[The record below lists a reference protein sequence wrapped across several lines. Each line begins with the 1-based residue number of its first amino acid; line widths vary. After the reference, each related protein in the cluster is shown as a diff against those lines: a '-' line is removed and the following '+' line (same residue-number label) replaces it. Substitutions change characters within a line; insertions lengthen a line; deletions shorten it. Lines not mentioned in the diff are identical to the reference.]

1 LKREFYREY
10 NQVEDV
16 HWWFVGRRRI
26 LLSILDR
33 YLGTSN
39 AHRRILDVGCGT
51 GTMLTHLARFGNAQ
65 GVDMDLEAVGY
76 CHDRGLRQVTQ
87 SGADS
92 LPFEKDTFDLVTAL
106 DVVEHIDDDL
116 GALREMRR
124 VLKPGGLLLL
134 TVPAFRF
141 LWGRQDDINLH
152 KRRYVARDLRNRL
165 HAAGFDVERL
175 TYMNAILFPAIAAI
189 RLVRHVLPEPPKLE
203 SDFAFPAPQPL
214 NVVLSAIFGTER
226 HVLTRFNI
234 PFGVSI
240 MALARGSDDKS
251 HRERD
256 IADHANDRHSDH
268 EPA

>member
-1 LKREFYREY
+1 MKREFYREY

-26 LLSILDR
+26 LLTILNR

-39 AHRRILDVGCGT
+39 GHRRILDVGCGT

-76 CHDRGLRQVTQ
+76 CHDRGLQQVSQ

-134 TVPAFRF
+134 TVPAYRF

-152 KRRYVARDLRNRL
+152 RRRYVARDLGKRL
-165 HAAGFDVERL
+165 QSAGFEVVRL
-175 TYMNAILFPAIAAI
+175 SYMNSILFPAIAAI

-214 NVVLSAIFGTER
+214 NVVLSAIFGSER
-226 HVLTRFNI
+226 YALIRFNI

-240 MALARGSDDKS
+240 MALARRGDDKS

-256 IADHANDRHSDH
+256 VAHDADDRHSHH

>member
-1 LKREFYREY
+1 MKREFYREY

-26 LLSILDR
+26 LVSILNR
-33 YLGTSN
+33 YLATSN

-65 GVDMDLEAVGY
+65 GVDMDSEAVGY
-76 CHDRGLRQVTQ
+76 CHDRGLQQVSQ
-87 SGADS
+87 AGADS
-92 LPFEKDTFDLVTAL
+92 LPFEKETFDLVTAL

-134 TVPAFRF
+134 TVPAYRF

-152 KRRYVARDLRNRL
+152 KRRYVAGELRGRL
-165 HAAGFDVERL
+165 RCAGFDVQRL
-175 TYMNAILFPAIAAI
+175 TYMNAMLLPAIAAI

-214 NVVLSAIFGTER
+214 NVVLSAIFGSER

-240 MALARGSDDKS
+240 MALARRSDDKS

-256 IADHANDRHSDH
+256 VEDDAHDRHADHK
-268 EPA
+268 PT

>member
-1 LKREFYREY
+1 
-10 NQVEDV
+10 VEDV

-26 LLSILDR
+26 LLSILNR
-33 YLGTSN
+33 YLGTGATN
-39 AHRRILDVGCGT
+39 ARQILDVGCGT
-51 GTMLTHLARFGNAQ
+51 GTMLTHLARFGHAR

-76 CHDRGLRQVTQ
+76 CHDRGLQDVTQ
-87 SGADS
+87 SGAGS
-92 LPFEKDTFDLVTAL
+92 LPFDKDSFDLVTAL

-134 TVPAFRF
+134 TVPAYRF

-152 KRRYVARDLRNRL
+152 KRRYTARDLRNRL
-165 HAAGFDVERL
+165 QAAGFDVQRL
-175 TYMNAILFPAIAAI
+175 TYMNSILFPAIAAI

-214 NVVLSAIFGTER
+214 NVVLSAIFGSER
-226 HVLTRFNI
+226 YVLTRFDI

-240 MALARGSDDKS
+240 MALARAGDDEG

-256 IADHANDRHSDH
+256 VADDARDRHSQH
-268 EPA
+268 

>member
-1 LKREFYREY
+1 MKREFYREY

-26 LLSILDR
+26 LLSILNR
-33 YLGTSN
+33 YLSTSN
-39 AHRRILDVGCGT
+39 GHRRILDVGCGT
-51 GTMLTHLARFGNAQ
+51 GTMLTHLAQFGDAQ
-65 GVDMDLEAVGY
+65 GVDVDLEAVGY
-76 CHDRGLRQVTQ
+76 CHDRGLQQVSQ
-87 SGADS
+87 SGADR

-134 TVPAFRF
+134 TVPAYRF

-152 KRRYVARDLRNRL
+152 KRRYVAGELRRRL
-165 HAAGFDVERL
+165 RSAGFDVQRL

-214 NVVLSAIFGTER
+214 NVMLSAIFGSER
-226 HVLTRFNI
+226 HVLTRFDI

-240 MALARGSDDKS
+240 MALARRRDDKS
-251 HRERD
+251 DRERD
-256 IADHANDRHSDH
+256 VADDAGDRHSDH